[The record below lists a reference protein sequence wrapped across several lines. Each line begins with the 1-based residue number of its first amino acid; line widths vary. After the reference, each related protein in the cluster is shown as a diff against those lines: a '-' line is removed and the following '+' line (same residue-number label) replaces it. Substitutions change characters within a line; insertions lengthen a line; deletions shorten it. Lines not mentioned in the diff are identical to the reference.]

1 MQITMTL
8 EEFEEA
14 KAKAHKDGYN
24 QAVDELTTGLKQS
37 YDDMTKGFFSRIGRE
52 ANIEFTRR
60 LYNALIKCRK
70 S

>member
-14 KAKAHKDGYN
+14 KAKARKDGYN
-24 QAVDELTTGLKQS
+24 EAVDNITTGLKQS
-37 YDDMTKGFFSRIGRE
+37 YDDMTKNFLSRIGRE

-60 LYNALIKCRK
+60 LYNTLIKCRK

>member
-14 KAKAHKDGYN
+14 KAKAHKAGYN
-24 QAVDELTTGLKQS
+24 KAVDEITTGLKQS